1 MYQRGS
7 GSEKEEVMQ
16 LENYKISLA
25 AARVNAEMTQEDV
38 AKEMHVSKNTVLN
51 WEKGKVIPNFATLN
65 TLSAYRDWKSG
76 RGPSPSGHQPDS
88 GCRSDHAQSMGKG
101 RRPHRSV
108 V

>member
-16 LENYKISLA
+16 LEKLQISLA

-65 TLSAYRDWKSG
+65 TLSALYKIPTDNIF
-76 RGPSPSGHQPDS
+76 
-88 GCRSDHAQSMGKG
+88 CRKNP
-101 RRPHRSV
+101 RKV
-108 V
+108 I